1 MNTSMTIPT
10 VAYIKGDYLVSALES
25 ELKHS
30 SKDSAHLTYLRETLS
45 LRIQE
50 YMKGAEAPCTP
61 EDSQRM
67 EAIDLAVNA
76 VRTQRMAKSISYD

>member
-1 MNTSMTIPT
+1 MNTSITTPL

-25 ELKHS
+25 ELQVS
-30 SKDSAHLTYLRETLS
+30 PKDSPHLTYLRETLL

-50 YMKGAEAPCTP
+50 YMKGAESPCTP

-67 EAIDLAVNA
+67 EAIDLAVHA
-76 VRTQRMAKSISYD
+76 VRAQRMAESLE